1 MAGMTQR
8 MNSIWF
14 RALLA
19 LGVLLAVVLASMAAA
34 DEPPAGAGDENAVEV
49 IEVKRSETRDPKH
62 PSLQFLRDNR
72 TFLRSQ
78 LDRLRQTRQTVS
90 NDAQTLDE
98 RLLRLQELSNAI
110 AAARDT
116 VGDRDAA
123 LAERTILENV
133 TDLGDLVAELAMMEQ
148 ILMEHRERLLVLEK
162 DFLGRQE
169 TSLVVLLRGLAGGD
183 APEAI
188 LLGEDD
194 DVVRI
199 ELTPDQRASLEQGGI
214 AQLYH
219 EFVEPRQH
227 AFEIS
232 FAGASWSSAPPVTVT
247 VETSRDRITFL
258 ELDASRLDRGEIA
271 SGLAT
276 SVWYR

>member
-1 MAGMTQR
+1 MTQR

-34 DEPPAGAGDENAVEV
+34 NEPPAQGDEGTIEI
-49 IEVKRSETRDPKH
+49 IEVKRAETKEPRH

-133 TDLGDLVAELAMMEQ
+133 TDLGDLVAELALMEQ
-148 ILMEHRERLLVLEK
+148 LLVDHRERLLVLEQ

-169 TSLVVLLRGLAGGD
+169 TSLVILLRGLGGGD

-199 ELTPDQRASLEQGGI
+199 ELTPEQRASLEQGGI

-219 EFVEPRQH
+219 EFVEPREHVFQV
-227 AFEIS
+227 S
-232 FAGASWSSAPPVTVT
+232 FAGASWVDAPPVSVT
-247 VETSRDRITFL
+247 IETPRDRLTFL

-271 SGLAT
+271 SGLTT

>member
-1 MAGMTQR
+1 

-34 DEPPAGAGDENAVEV
+34 NEPPAQGDEGTIEI
-49 IEVKRSETRDPKH
+49 IEVKRAETKEPRH

-133 TDLGDLVAELAMMEQ
+133 TDLGDLVAELALMEQ
-148 ILMEHRERLLVLEK
+148 LLVDHRERLLVLEQ

-169 TSLVVLLRGLAGGD
+169 TSLVILLRGLGGGN

-199 ELTPDQRASLEQGGI
+199 ELTPEQRASLEQGGV

-219 EFVEPRQH
+219 EFVEPREHVFQV
-227 AFEIS
+227 S
-232 FAGASWSSAPPVTVT
+232 FAGASWIDAPPVSVT
-247 VETSRDRITFL
+247 IETPRDRLTFL

-271 SGLAT
+271 SGLTT

>member
-1 MAGMTQR
+1 MAGMTQH

-19 LGVLLAVVLASMAAA
+19 LGVLLLVVLASMAAA
-34 DEPPAGAGDENAVEV
+34 NEPPVDAGDDGAIEV
-49 IEVKRSETRDPKH
+49 IEVKRSETKDPKH

-78 LDRLRQTRQTVS
+78 LDRLRQTRQTFS
-90 NDAQTLDE
+90 NDAQTLDD

-148 ILMEHRERLLVLEK
+148 LLVDHRQRLLVLEE

-169 TSLVVLLRGLAGGD
+169 TSLVILLRGLGGGD

-194 DVVRI
+194 NVLRI
-199 ELTPDQRASLEQGGI
+199 ELTPEQRASLEQGGI

-219 EFVEPRQH
+219 EFVEPREH
-227 AFEIS
+227 VFEVS
-232 FAGASWSSAPPVTVT
+232 FTGGSWVNAPPISVTI
-247 VETSRDRITFL
+247 ETARDRLTFL
-258 ELDASRLDRGEIA
+258 ELDASRLDRGEVA
-271 SGLAT
+271 SGVAT

>member
-1 MAGMTQR
+1 MAGLTQR

-14 RALLA
+14 RALIA
-19 LGVLLAVVLASMAAA
+19 IGILLLVVIASMAAA
-34 DEPPAGAGDENAVEV
+34 TEQTTGAVNE
-49 IEVKRSETRDPKH
+49 IIQVKRAETKEPKH

-78 LDRLRQTRQTVS
+78 LDRLRQTRQITS
-90 NDAQTLDE
+90 TDAQTLDE
-98 RLLRLQELSNAI
+98 RLLRLQQMSEEI

-116 VGDRDAA
+116 VRDRGAA
-123 LAERTILENV
+123 LAQVQLLDNV
-133 TDLGDLVAELAMMEQ
+133 TDLGALVAELSMMESLLGQ
-148 ILMEHRERLLVLEK
+148 HRQRLLGLET

-169 TSLVVLLRGLAGGD
+169 TALVILLRGMTGND

-188 LLGEDD
+188 VVSEDD
-194 DVVRI
+194 ESVRI

-219 EFVEPRQH
+219 EFVEPREH
-227 AFEIS
+227 VFSVS
-232 FAGASWSSAPPVTVT
+232 FAGAAWQESPPVSVT
-247 VETSRDRITFL
+247 VDAERDRLTFL
-258 ELDASRLDRGEIA
+258 ELDASRLQRGQLA